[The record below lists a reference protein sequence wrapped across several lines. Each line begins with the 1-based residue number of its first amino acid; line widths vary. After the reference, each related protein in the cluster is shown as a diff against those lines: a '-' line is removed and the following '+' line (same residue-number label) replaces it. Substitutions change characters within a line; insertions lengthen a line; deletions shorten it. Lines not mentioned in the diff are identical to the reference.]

1 MIDIKKLCLIL
12 TGIIYIYYIITLISA
27 DLSKLLTLLYYDN
40 NDIILINDIN
50 AYKFTFIKLILNI
63 ITSLFLFW
71 LIFDKYNINII
82 NCIILLFI
90 INFLIGIWCITLYKN
105 INIIRKLGNV
115 IIIEYN
121 IFIIENSLFALLFI
135 YIFCVYFYKK
145 IKKSDILD
153 NDTNIYQELNI

>member
-63 ITSLFLFW
+63 ITSLFLYW
-71 LIFDKYNINII
+71 LIFNKYNNNII
-82 NCIILLFI
+82 NCIIVLFI
-90 INFLIGIWCITLYKN
+90 INFLFLLWCVILYE
-105 INIIRKLGNV
+105 NII
-115 IIIEYN
+115 
-121 IFIIENSLFALLFI
+121 
-135 YIFCVYFYKK
+135 YFKY
-145 IKKSDILD
+145 
-153 NDTNIYQELNI
+153 